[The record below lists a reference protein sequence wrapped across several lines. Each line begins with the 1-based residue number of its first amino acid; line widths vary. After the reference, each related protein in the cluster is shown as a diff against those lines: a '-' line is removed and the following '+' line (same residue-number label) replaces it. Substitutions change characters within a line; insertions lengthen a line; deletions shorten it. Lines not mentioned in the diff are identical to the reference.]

1 MIFKRQSLKENEV
14 LRMSKKIFVLVSDD
28 YSSVWCENG
37 TTNLEFPT
45 GLITASTDLNNL
57 YAVTKSVLAQLK
69 ERNLEAYEELL
80 RDKTTGL
87 SVVELE
93 DGQLASL
100 GIAGWHDND
109 NWYSV
114 PFELIKEIESN
125 N

>member
-1 MIFKRQSLKENEV
+1 M
-14 LRMSKKIFVLVSDD
+14 
-28 YSSVWCENG
+28 
-37 TTNLEFPT
+37 
-45 GLITASTDLNNL
+45 
-57 YAVTKSVLAQLK
+57 TKSVLAQLK